1 MNLDDILLHD
11 NVVVVS
17 FETPIEKQL
26 RKLENTKLA
35 KQDEELMKMSK
46 EEIKYRILLIKM
58 YNVFEMYNAN
68 TQDKDMFCT
77 MYRTWLSCYL
87 KCIGKGMRK
96 EYVSE
101 NIQDMYHI
109 YNADLKND

>member
-1 MNLDDILLHD
+1 MELDDILLHD
-11 NVVVVS
+11 NVLVVS

-26 RKLENTKLA
+26 RKLEGMKLA

-46 EEIKYRILLIKM
+46 EEIKYRVLLIKM
-58 YNVFEMYNAN
+58 YSVFEMYGAN
-68 TQDKDMFCT
+68 TQDKDMFCN
-77 MYRTWLSCYL
+77 MYRSWLSCYL

-109 YNADLKND
+109 YHADLKND